1 MYREPLESDVILV
14 VDDKPSNLETLYT
27 ILEKVGFRVFVA
39 QNGEKAIQIAESIRP
54 HLILLD
60 VIMPGINGFET
71 CRHLKA
77 KPALREI
84 PVIFL
89 TDLSETINKVTGFE
103 VGGVDYLSKPIDEN
117 ELLARV
123 RTHLTLQ
130 QMQQYIAIQNRTL
143 QREIKSR
150 LQVEHKLQERTFQ
163 LEQALNFQ
171 AVVGEITE
179 KIRDSLDE
187 EQILQ
192 TATEE
197 LAKVLGINCC
207 QIELYNPTQTQ
218 AIIAYEYSSI
228 LPKCQGMTRQLQ
240 DFPELYQQLL
250 QNIPFQYTEEIPLS
264 SSQKNPQTCL
274 ACPIFENQE
283 VVGTIGNL
291 RLLKP
296 CHEVFED
303 LEVRLVQQVA
313 TQCAITIRQARLYQA
328 AQKQVQELEKLNR
341 IKDEFLKTISHELR
355 TPMSRI
361 KLATQT
367 LEKFLEDESVVQKSS
382 TFSKVL
388 DIFHQACQRQNQLV
402 DDLISLCYL
411 EAKAETLVFES
422 VDLETWLPEII
433 QPFLERIHSQKQ
445 QLNLDIYPQ
454 LPLLKSDI
462 SILDRIVRELLD
474 NACKY
479 TPFGE
484 QITVSVRASDQ
495 MIVLSVMN
503 TGIEIPLDEQQR
515 VFDQFYRIPHHD
527 PWQYGGTGL
536 GLTLVQKLVELL
548 DASIEL
554 ESYAGFTQFSV
565 KFPKICIEP
574 ASCFYSVCQPP
585 FTVNLVSSQPCKCQ
599 R

>member
-89 TDLSETINKVTGFE
+89 TDLSETINKAEGFQ

-130 QMQQYIAIQNRTL
+130 QMQQHLAIQNRTL

-150 LQVEHKLQERTFQ
+150 LHIEHQLQERTFQ

-207 QIELYNPTQTQ
+207 QIELYNLTQTQ
-218 AIIAYEYSSI
+218 AIIAYEYSST

-291 RLLKP
+291 RFP
-296 CHEVFED
+296 PTSVS
-303 LEVRLVQQVA
+303 
-313 TQCAITIRQARLYQA
+313 IRA
-328 AQKQVQELEKLNR
+328 
-341 IKDEFLKTISHELR
+341 
-355 TPMSRI
+355 
-361 KLATQT
+361 
-367 LEKFLEDESVVQKSS
+367 
-382 TFSKVL
+382 
-388 DIFHQACQRQNQLV
+388 
-402 DDLISLCYL
+402 
-411 EAKAETLVFES
+411 
-422 VDLETWLPEII
+422 
-433 QPFLERIHSQKQ
+433 
-445 QLNLDIYPQ
+445 
-454 LPLLKSDI
+454 
-462 SILDRIVRELLD
+462 
-474 NACKY
+474 
-479 TPFGE
+479 
-484 QITVSVRASDQ
+484 
-495 MIVLSVMN
+495 
-503 TGIEIPLDEQQR
+503 
-515 VFDQFYRIPHHD
+515 
-527 PWQYGGTGL
+527 
-536 GLTLVQKLVELL
+536 
-548 DASIEL
+548 
-554 ESYAGFTQFSV
+554 YA
-565 KFPKICIEP
+565 PD
-574 ASCFYSVCQPP
+574 
-585 FTVNLVSSQPCKCQ
+585 
-599 R
+599 

>member
-14 VDDKPSNLETLYT
+14 VDDSLSDLQVLETAL
-27 ILEKVGFRVFVA
+27 KKGGFSVFTA
-39 QNGEKAIQIAESIRP
+39 ENGEKALQIAESVHP
-54 HLILLD
+54 NLILMDVILD
-60 VIMPGINGFET
+60 VINGFEI

-77 KPALREI
+77 NPSLREI

-89 TDLSETINKVTGFE
+89 TNLSETINKAEGFA

-123 RTHLTLQ
+123 RTHLTVQ
-130 QMQQYIAIQNRTL
+130 QMQQHLAIQNRTL
-143 QREIKSR
+143 QQEIKSR
-150 LQVEHKLQERTFQ
+150 LQVEHQ

-171 AVVGEITE
+171 AVVEDITE

-192 TATEE
+192 TATAE
-197 LAKVLGINCC
+197 LAKVLGINRC
-207 QIELYNPTQTQ
+207 QIELYNLDQTQ
-218 AIIAYEYSSI
+218 ATIAYEYSTG
-228 LPKCQGMTRQLQ
+228 LPKCQGMIRELD
-240 DFPELYQQLL
+240 DFPELYQQLQQKMSL
-250 QNIPFQYTEEIPLS
+250 QFTEKISLS
-264 SSQKNPQTCL
+264 SSQQSPQTCL
-274 ACPIFENQE
+274 ACPIFESQE

-303 LEVRLVQQVA
+303 LEVQLVQQVA
-313 TQCAITIRQARLYQA
+313 TQCAITIRQTRLYQA
-328 AQKQVQELEKLNR
+328 AQKQVEELKKLNR

-355 TPMSRI
+355 TPMSSI

-367 LEKFLEDESVVQKSS
+367 LEKFLEDESALQKSS
-382 TFSKVL
+382 TFRKVL
-388 DIFHQACQRQNQLV
+388 DIFRQACKRHNQLV

-411 EAKAETLVFES
+411 EAKAETMVFEWL
-422 VDLETWLPEII
+422 DLDTWLPEIV
-433 QPFLERIHSQKQ
+433 QPFLERVHHQNQ
-445 QLNLDIYPQ
+445 QLNLDISPE

-462 SILDRIVRELLD
+462 SILERIVRELLD

-479 TPFGE
+479 TPVGE
-484 QITVSVRASDQ
+484 KITVSVQATDEIISLK
-495 MIVLSVMN
+495 VSN
-503 TGIEIPLDEQQR
+503 SGIEIPPDEQQR

-527 PWQYGGTGL
+527 PWQHSGTGL

-554 ESYAGFTQFSV
+554 ESSANLTQFLI
-565 KFPKICIEP
+565 KFPQERLETTPSYYSNSSYIIHCQSNSACP
-574 ASCFYSVCQPP
+574 AQ
-585 FTVNLVSSQPCKCQ
+585 CKC
-599 R
+599 